1 MQLLGTTALFIASKY
16 EESILQE
23 LESFIYYTDNSYTKE
38 EFKQMEIDIIKPS
51 YFICSKPCPIAF
63 LRRFTIAANVSLFK
77 LLTRK
82 FNN

>member
-16 EESILQE
+16 EESILQK

-38 EFKQMEIDIIKPS
+38 EFKQMEIDIIKQTHD
-51 YFICSKPCPIAF
+51 ISKPCPIAF